1 MSRPEREGANCP
13 NPQGGVPVLM
23 IVIIFFLAGLL
34 RVNPGPMVANDQ
46 GFMPLPEIEYIN
58 AHKDLL
64 DPRHLGKFS
73 ATISHHQFFIPFS
86 LAFCCSCNSE
96 MIGCCLC

>member
-46 GFMPLPEIEYIN
+46 GFMPLPEME
-58 AHKDLL
+58 
-64 DPRHLGKFS
+64 
-73 ATISHHQFFIPFS
+73 
-86 LAFCCSCNSE
+86 
-96 MIGCCLC
+96 